1 MPDWRFGPLRE
12 SSPPTK
18 RPLPD
23 DSHGRD
29 LADWFKTFWFVPAT
43 LLLLALAI
51 LLLWKTVAS
60 RIEIHRGQTALASG
74 NFNLA
79 AQHFGSAV
87 EADPNSIDARLNLA
101 TVLTGEYISGGDSP
115 ENAQIARGAHDEL
128 DRVLARRPDN
138 ASAIESL
145 AALYYK
151 EGKVEDARQWYR
163 KTIAARSDRKEA
175 YCRLGLMVR
184 SEFYPM
190 RLTARSEAGMA
201 PEDPGPINNPAVVRD
216 LRAAWLSK
224 IDGGIDDFQKALAI
238 DKSYEEAMTGL
249 SLLLRDRA
257 DLASEAAQYDRDL
270 RAAADWAGKAAEVRR
285 LNAAAGGGE
294 R

>member
-1 MPDWRFGPLRE
+1 MANWRFGPLRE
-12 SSPPTK
+12 SSPPPK
-18 RPLPD
+18 RQSRND
-23 DSHGRD
+23 RAERD
-29 LADWFKTFWFVPAT
+29 LGDWFKTFWYVPAA
-43 LLLLALAI
+43 LLVVGLAV

-60 RIEIHRGQTALASG
+60 RIEIHRGQAALAAG
-74 NFNLA
+74 NANLA
-79 AQHFGSAV
+79 AQFFTSAV
-87 EADPNSIDARLNLA
+87 EADPNSMDARLNLA
-101 TVLTGEYISGGDSP
+101 RVMTSEYISGGDSP

-128 DRVLARRPDN
+128 DRVLTRRPDN
-138 ASAIESL
+138 GSAIESL

-151 EGKVEDARQWYR
+151 EGKFEDARQWYR
-163 KTIAARSDRKEA
+163 KTIVAHADRKEA
-175 YCRLGLMVR
+175 HCRLGLMAR
-184 SEFYPM
+184 SEFYPI

-201 PEDPGPINNPAVVRD
+201 PEDPGPISNAAVVRD

-224 IDGGIDDFQKALAI
+224 IDEGIDDFQKALAI

-257 DLASEAAQYDRDL
+257 DLASDSAQYSRDL
-270 RAAADWAGKAAEVRR
+270 QASAEWAGKAAEVRR